1 MLESVRDCD
10 SRLASGLP
18 YNAGVEPNRPAE
30 HPMFKSSSL
39 GLALAFA
46 LVATAVRADEAA
58 KKPTKDE
65 WQAVVD
71 KAVAALKKNQDDNG
85 GWSTAK
91 SIGVTGIVTKA
102 LIDCGVGPE
111 AEPTAKSLKYI
122 VSLINEKEGHISGE
136 NPRDGLKNYVT
147 SVNVMALA
155 AAKKDDKYKKVIGN
169 AATYLKKLQWDDGE
183 GKKPEDEFF
192 GGAGYDSKSR
202 PDLSNTQFFID
213 ALKDAGVAKDDEAF
227 KKVVVFVSR
236 CQNLK
241 SEFNTLPWAGKIND
255 GSFIYSAAG
264 GGSTKTS
271 DEPGADL
278 TGYGSMTYAGVK
290 SMIYAGVA
298 KDDPRVKGALVW
310 LKKNYTVEANPGMP
324 PQLASRGLFYYYH
337 TMAKTLDLLGED
349 EFVDGKGAKHD
360 WRTDLFRAIEK
371 KQTKDGT
378 WTNPTDRWMEGDPNL
393 VSGYVLMALS
403 YCKPK

>member
-1 MLESVRDCD
+1 MFEKIRFP
-10 SRLASGLP
+10 LAVLLTLL
-18 YNAGVEPNRPAE
+18 V
-30 HPMFKSSSL
+30 SSAQAQPEL
-39 GLALAFA
+39 
-46 LVATAVRADEAA
+46 R
-58 KKPTKDE
+58 KPTRAE
-65 WQAVVD
+65 WQSVVD
-71 KAVAALKKNQDDNG
+71 QAVAALRKSQDDNG

-91 SIGVTGIVTKA
+91 NIGVSGIVVKA

-111 AEPTAKSLKYI
+111 VESTAKGLKYI
-122 VSLINEKEGHISGE
+122 ESLINEKEGHIAGD
-136 NPRDGLKNYVT
+136 NPKDGLKNYVT
-147 SVNVMALA
+147 SVNLMALV
-155 AAKKDDKYKKVIGN
+155 AAKKEEKYKKVIGN
-169 AATYLKKLQWDDGE
+169 AAGFLKKLQWDDGE
-183 GKKPEDEFF
+183 GKNPDDEFY

-213 ALKDAGVAKDDEAF
+213 ALRDAGIGKDDEAF

-241 SEFNTLPWAGKIND
+241 SEFNTMPWAGKIND

-271 DEPGADL
+271 DEANAPL
-278 TGYGSMTYAGVK
+278 TGYGSMTYAGIK

-298 KDDPRVKGALVW
+298 KDDPRVKGALSW
-310 LKKNYTVEANPGMP
+310 LRKNYTVEANPGMP
-324 PQLASRGLFYYYH
+324 PQLAARGLFYYYH

-349 EFVDGKGAKHD
+349 EFVDDKGVKHD